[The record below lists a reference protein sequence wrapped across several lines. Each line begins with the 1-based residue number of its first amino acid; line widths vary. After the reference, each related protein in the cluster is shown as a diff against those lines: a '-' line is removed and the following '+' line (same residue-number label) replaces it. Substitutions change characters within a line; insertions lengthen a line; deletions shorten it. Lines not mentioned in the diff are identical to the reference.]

1 MKKIIIIIF
10 LVIFMIIAFNYLWN
24 IKENF
29 DTFSPYAGN
38 NSYPFVYQKH
48 LDQAMFRRSLKSW
61 ETPFNCHNEGYYNAE
76 PNGIPPMVSICNYEN
91 MKKSPF

>member
-1 MKKIIIIIF
+1 MKTIIFSIF
-10 LVIFMIIAFNYLWN
+10 LVIFIIIIFNYFLTV
-24 IKENF
+24 KENF

-38 NSYPFVYQKH
+38 QSYPFVYQQK
-48 LDQAMFRRSLKSW
+48 LDQQMLRKSLKPW

-76 PNGIPPMVSICNYEN
+76 PKGIPPMVTICSYEN

>member
-1 MKKIIIIIF
+1 MIKIILIVFLIIIF
-10 LVIFMIIAFNYLWN
+10 IIVVNYYWN
-24 IKENF
+24 VKEGF

-38 NSYPFVYQKH
+38 QSYPFVYEKH
-48 LDQAMFRRSLKSW
+48 LDQEMLRRSLKAW

-76 PNGIPPMVSICNYEN
+76 PKGIPPMVTICSYEN

>member
-1 MKKIIIIIF
+1 MFKYIIIVF
-10 LVIFMIIAFNYLWN
+10 LVIFSIIAFNYLWN

-38 NSYPFVYQKH
+38 QSYPFVFEQN
-48 LDQAMFRRSLKSW
+48 LDRKMLRKTLKPW
-61 ETPFNCHNEGYYNAE
+61 ELPFNCHNEGYYNAE
-76 PNGIPPMVSICNYEN
+76 PNGIPPMVTICSYEN